1 MLTKPSDIWTMM
13 KKIMT
18 IVMVMVMIM
27 LIVTCLPTFQLKE
40 HLRPKIAGSRI
51 FTVLGK

>member
-13 KKIMT
+13 KKIML

-27 LIVTCLPTFQLKE
+27 IVTCLPTFQLKE

>member
-1 MLTKPSDIWTMM
+1 MM
-13 KKIMT
+13 KKIML
-18 IVMVMVMIM
+18 IVMLTVMTV
-27 LIVTCLPTFQLKE
+27 IVTCLPTFQLKE

>member
-1 MLTKPSDIWTMM
+1 MLTKPLDIWMMM
-13 KKIMT
+13 KKIML

-27 LIVTCLPTFQLKE
+27 IVTCLPTFQLKE
-40 HLRPKIAGSRI
+40 HLRLKIAGSRI

>member
-1 MLTKPSDIWTMM
+1 MM
-13 KKIMT
+13 KKIML

-27 LIVTCLPTFQLKE
+27 IVTCLPTFQLKE